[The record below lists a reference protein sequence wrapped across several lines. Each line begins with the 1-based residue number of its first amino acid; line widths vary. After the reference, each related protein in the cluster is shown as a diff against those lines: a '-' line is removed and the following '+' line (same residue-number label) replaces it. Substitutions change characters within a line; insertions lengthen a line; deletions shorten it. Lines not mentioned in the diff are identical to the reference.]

1 MDQTLARTT
10 LAKVTG
16 RLIPFMFVLYVANFL
31 DRVNVGVAGLTMRQ
45 DLGLSASA
53 FGLGAGIFFLGYFLF
68 EIPSNLILE
77 GIGARIWIARIM
89 ITWGIISSLTMFTNS
104 AAIFFIFRFLLGI
117 AEAGFFAGMILYLTY
132 WFPARERARAV
143 AGFMTAVAIAGVIG
157 NPISGALLRL
167 EGVGGLHGW
176 QWLFLLEGIPSIVL
190 GIVVLFYLT
199 DRPEQASWLTL
210 DERSWLTAHLAAE
223 RNEAQTR
230 EAIGLIPAL
239 LNGRVWLLALIYF
252 GFVIGLYAFTIWL
265 PTIIKGFSGLGNT
278 AVSLLSVIPFLFAA
292 VAMVIVAR
300 SSDRRR
306 ERRWHVAGSA
316 FVGAAGLLLSI
327 YVHSPVGA
335 MIALCIAAIGIFSG
349 LGPFWTFAPAFLSG
363 TAAAGGIALINSV
376 GNLGGFFGPYI
387 TGAVNSATGTFIGAL
402 WVLIVCLIAAGMLA
416 LAMPHREPDAAA

>member
-16 RLIPFMFVLYVANFL
+16 RLIPFMFILYVANFL
-31 DRVNVGVAGLTMRQ
+31 DRVNIGIAGLTMRQ

-68 EIPSNLILE
+68 EIPSNLVLDKV
-77 GIGARIWIARIM
+77 GARIWIARIM

-104 AAIFFIFRFLLGI
+104 PTIFLIFRFLLGV

-132 WFPARERARAV
+132 WFPARERARSV
-143 AGFMTAVAIAGVIG
+143 AGFLTAVAIAGVIG

-176 QWLFLLEGIPSIVL
+176 QWLFLIEGIPSIVL

-199 DRPEQASWLTL
+199 DKPEQAQWLTSE
-210 DERSWLTAHLAAE
+210 ERAWLTSHLAAE
-223 RNEAQTR
+223 RDATR
-230 EAIGLIPAL
+230 AREPIELLPAL
-239 LNGRVWLLALIYF
+239 MNGRVWLLALIYF
-252 GFVIGLYAFTIWL
+252 GFVIGLYAFAIWL

-278 AVSLLSVIPFLFAA
+278 GVSLLSAIPFVFAA
-292 VAMVIVAR
+292 IAMVIVAR
-300 SSDRRR
+300 SSDARR
-306 ERRWHVAGSA
+306 ERRWHVAGCA

-327 YVHSPVGA
+327 YLHSPVGA
-335 MIALCIAAIGIFSG
+335 MIALCIAAVGIYSG
-349 LGPFWTFAPAFLSG
+349 LGPFWTFAPAFLTG

-387 TGAVNSATGTFIGAL
+387 AGAVKSATGSFTGAL
-402 WVLIVCLIAAGMLA
+402 WVLVVCLIVAGVLA
-416 LAMPHREPDAAA
+416 LAMPHREPDVAA